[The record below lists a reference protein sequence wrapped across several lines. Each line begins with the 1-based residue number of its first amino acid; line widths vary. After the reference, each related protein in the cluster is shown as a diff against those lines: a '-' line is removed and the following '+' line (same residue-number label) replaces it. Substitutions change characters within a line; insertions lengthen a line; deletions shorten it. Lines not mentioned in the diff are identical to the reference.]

1 MMNTS
6 IKHKAVNVYF
16 LCMSNDY
23 FFFRPNEDD
32 TDNHSDEGSFLSSH
46 TSDIGSPSS
55 SLAPPTPTAISESDT
70 FKRPF
75 PIEQPHV
82 QDDLIG
88 SRTRSK
94 LPLND
99 TPLEHLELAFI
110 PPDISTDM
118 YDSDC
123 DNEEW
128 RKFLKVC
135 RIIILI
141 NTSFHISCIA
151 GVCMPP
157 FTSFY

>member
-1 MMNTS
+1 MKCKVGTITH
-6 IKHKAVNVYF
+6 IKKHI
-16 LCMSNDY
+16 C
-23 FFFRPNEDD
+23 RPNEED
-32 TDNHSDEGSFLSSH
+32 TDNHSDEESFLSSH
-46 TSDIGSPSS
+46 TSDIGSPASS
-55 SLAPPTPTAISESDT
+55 APATPYVLQIDDN
-70 FKRPF
+70 FKKPF
-75 PIEQPHV
+75 PIEHHQI

-128 RKFLKVC
+128 RKFLKV
-135 RIIILI
+135 L
-141 NTSFHISCIA
+141 
-151 GVCMPP
+151 
-157 FTSFY
+157 

>member
-1 MMNTS
+1 M
-6 IKHKAVNVYF
+6 VNVI
-16 LCMSNDY
+16 
-23 FFFRPNEDD
+23 FFSRPNEDD
-32 TDNHSDEGSFLSSH
+32 IDNHSDEGSFLSSH

-55 SLAPPTPTAISESDT
+55 SLAPFPKSLSESTDP

-75 PIEQPHV
+75 PIEQPPMH
-82 QDDLIG
+82 DDLIG

-99 TPLEHLELAFI
+99 TLLEHLELAFV

-128 RKFLKVC
+128 RTFLKVHKGFF
-135 RIIILI
+135 
-141 NTSFHISCIA
+141 S
-151 GVCMPP
+151 
-157 FTSFY
+157 

>member
-1 MMNTS
+1 M
-6 IKHKAVNVYF
+6 
-16 LCMSNDY
+16 C
-23 FFFRPNEDD
+23 RPNEDD

-55 SLAPPTPTAISESDT
+55 SLASSTPNIFKSTDP

-75 PIEQPHV
+75 PIEEPQM

-128 RKFLKVC
+128 RTFLKVFY
-135 RIIILI
+135 L
-141 NTSFHISCIA
+141 SVCIKM
-151 GVCMPP
+151 CI
-157 FTSFY
+157 